1 MKNMK
6 IVKSL
11 EDCGLLIKRVTQ
23 TVPKNGF
30 LSMLLGT
37 LDASLL
43 GNLLSGKGII
53 RVGDGVIR
61 ADDGIKKERIFNVVS
76 SFD

>member
-6 IVKSL
+6 IAKSL
-11 EDCGLLIKRVTQ
+11 EDCGLLIKGVTQ
-23 TVPKNGF
+23 TVRKDGF
-30 LSMLLGT
+30 LCMLLGT

-43 GNLLSGKGII
+43 GNFLSGKGII